1 MPDDLDFAGKAMSL
15 PRSLQNEPL
24 DGLLAD
30 DQIFSLVLGGPLYQ
44 LYLRTK
50 LTRRPL
56 DLLLRRVVG
65 ISLFCWL
72 PLLLLSLFSR
82 HIMGGVAVPFLY
94 DVDVHTRFL
103 AAVPLLIAAEVVVHG
118 RIRPIVRQFIDR
130 GIITQSDRAKFEAI
144 INSTISLRNSVLI
157 EVLILVFVYTVG
169 HWVWRE
175 HFALGISTWYAF
187 TVSGGTRLTPAGYWY
202 AFVSL
207 PLLRFILYRWYFR
220 LFLWYRFLWQIRG
233 LNLQLNLFHPDR
245 SGGLGFL
252 AGSVFAFSPLL
263 LAHTVFLAG
272 FIGDRIWHTT
282 ATLPDFKMEIVGAI
296 LFLVVLV
303 SAPLSFFLNRLTVGR
318 RVALRD
324 FGCLSS
330 RYVDDFRHKWI
341 EEPPSGAEPL
351 LGTSDIQSLAD
362 LGNSYTTVTEMRL
375 LPMGKETIVR
385 LVILLIVP
393 LLPLTLTM
401 IPLDQIVDRLL
412 RLAL

>member
-1 MPDDLDFAGKAMSL
+1 MSL

-130 GIITQSDRAKFEAI
+130 GIITQSDRPKFEAI

-169 HWVWRE
+169 HWMWRE

-187 TVSGGTRLTPAGYWY
+187 TVRWNSSHPRRILVCVRQSSHSPLHPLSVVLPAVPL
-202 AFVSL
+202 VSL
-207 PLLRFILYRWYFR
+207 LVASPRTE
-220 LFLWYRFLWQIRG
+220 
-233 LNLQLNLFHPDR
+233 
-245 SGGLGFL
+245 
-252 AGSVFAFSPLL
+252 FATQPVSP
-263 LAHTVFLAG
+263 
-272 FIGDRIWHTT
+272 
-282 ATLPDFKMEIVGAI
+282 
-296 LFLVVLV
+296 
-303 SAPLSFFLNRLTVGR
+303 
-318 RVALRD
+318 
-324 FGCLSS
+324 
-330 RYVDDFRHKWI
+330 
-341 EEPPSGAEPL
+341 
-351 LGTSDIQSLAD
+351 
-362 LGNSYTTVTEMRL
+362 
-375 LPMGKETIVR
+375 
-385 LVILLIVP
+385 
-393 LLPLTLTM
+393 
-401 IPLDQIVDRLL
+401 
-412 RLAL
+412 

>member
-1 MPDDLDFAGKAMSL
+1 
-15 PRSLQNEPL
+15 
-24 DGLLAD
+24 
-30 DQIFSLVLGGPLYQ
+30 
-44 LYLRTK
+44 
-50 LTRRPL
+50 
-56 DLLLRRVVG
+56 
-65 ISLFCWL
+65 
-72 PLLLLSLFSR
+72 
-82 HIMGGVAVPFLY
+82 
-94 DVDVHTRFL
+94 
-103 AAVPLLIAAEVVVHG
+103 
-118 RIRPIVRQFIDR
+118 
-130 GIITQSDRAKFEAI
+130 
-144 INSTISLRNSVLI
+144 
-157 EVLILVFVYTVG
+157 
-169 HWVWRE
+169 
-175 HFALGISTWYAF
+175 
-187 TVSGGTRLTPAGYWY
+187 
-202 AFVSL
+202 
-207 PLLRFILYRWYFR
+207 
-220 LFLWYRFLWQIRG
+220 
-233 LNLQLNLFHPDR
+233 
-245 SGGLGFL
+245 
-252 AGSVFAFSPLL
+252 
-263 LAHTVFLAG
+263 
-272 FIGDRIWHTT
+272 
-282 ATLPDFKMEIVGAI
+282 MEIVGAI